1 MGNNAYVSENGMRRT
16 WGGLRGPSFFF
27 VPGWGHDSKSC
38 KGVSF
43 VKSILV
49 FPWSPYQ
56 GAEGPRLSRECV
68 VGCVV
73 GNG

>member
-1 MGNNAYVSENGMRRT
+1 MNGSSHEERTGPLRSGN
-16 WGGLRGPSFFF
+16 LRGLSLF
-27 VPGWGHDSKSC
+27 GGHDSKSC
-38 KGVSF
+38 RGVFF
-43 VKSILV
+43 VESILV